1 MLERFANSPITGSN
15 RRRHR
20 GAARDGPP
28 GGAAVQQDKDPP
40 GEPFWLSAMFWVVGI
55 LYVVTVVVNFWSAV
69 CALLD

>member
-1 MLERFANSPITGSN
+1 M
-15 RRRHR
+15 
-20 GAARDGPP
+20 
-28 GGAAVQQDKDPP
+28 QQDKDPP